1 MKKTIRTFSI
11 VFALLL
17 VVSCFAGCA
26 SENGP
31 SDEVTTPRAEVTE
44 GTAAATEESKA
55 EESTAPTFA
64 EADYGGETFTV
75 YMRVNSTY
83 NAEYIDAEG
92 ENGDV
97 MNDNVWRRNVAVEE
111 KYKISI
117 ETKTAKKPHSTVV
130 SDISSGALDYD
141 LIIDRRCELASLA
154 TSGVFADFNKMG
166 IDFSRPWWDD
176 NAKGYE
182 IAGRRFFMANDVN
195 VNNLS
200 GARFLYF
207 NKDMVNSFKLDQP
220 YELVKKNQWTLDNF
234 LVLVRSASETRAEGE
249 LGIYGLLRETGASNG
264 NHMHLL
270 VGCGVKA
277 TEVDASGELSLTI
290 TDQIEKISNIYE
302 KLKPVLEDTTHA
314 LTYDQTCTMFNNGT
328 YKNKFDQGRGAF
340 AAGHFLF
347 VQNGMGVAVQFADMS
362 DDYGLVPNPK
372 YDSDQ
377 QNYYHKID
385 KYSVIWAVPKA
396 DGVVDYER
404 VANVFDYWAY
414 VSSNT
419 VMPAFYEITIKT
431 RRFSDATASD
441 MLDIVKGSLVYDVCD
456 IFGINVNESLDA
468 AFTSGN
474 VASTIGGTY
483 RSTTARALDKLVNDI
498 KEKT

>member
-1 MKKTIRTFSI
+1 MKKALRTVSI
-11 VFALLL
+11 VLALLL
-17 VVSCFAGCA
+17 FVSCFAGCA
-26 SENGP
+26 KENGP
-31 SDEVTTPRAEVTE
+31 SDDVTTPRAEATE

-64 EADYGGETFTV
+64 DADYGGEKFTV

-83 NAEYIDAEG
+83 TAEYIDSEG

-97 MNDNVWRRNVAVEE
+97 MNDSVWRRNVAVEE

-117 ETKTAKKPHSTVV
+117 ETKEAKKPHSTVV
-130 SDISSGALDYD
+130 SDISSGAIDYD
-141 LIIDRRCELASLA
+141 LIIDRRSELASLA
-154 TSGVFADFNKMG
+154 TSGVFADFNKTG

-207 NKDMVNSFKLDQP
+207 NKDMINSFKLDQP

-234 LVLVRSASETRAEGE
+234 LVLLQGASETRAEGE
-249 LGIYGLLRETGASNG
+249 LGIYGILCETGASNG

-277 TEVDASGELSLTI
+277 TEVDSSGEITLTV
-290 TDQIEKISNIYE
+290 TDQIEKISDIFD
-302 KLKPVLEDTTHA
+302 KLKPVLENPSHA
-314 LTYDQTCTMFNNGT
+314 LTYDQTSKLFNNGV
-328 YKNKFDQGRGAF
+328 YKNKYDQGRGAF

-347 VQNGMGVAVQFADMS
+347 VQNGMGVAVQFSDMS

-372 YDSDQ
+372 YNSDQ
-377 QNYYHKID
+377 QSYYHKID
-385 KYSVIWAVPKA
+385 KYSVIWAIPKA
-396 DGVVDYER
+396 DGVIDYDR

-419 VMPAFYEITIKT
+419 VMPSFYEITIKT
-431 RRFSDATASD
+431 RRFTDATASD
-441 MLDIVKGSLVYDVCD
+441 MLDIVKDSLVYDVCD
-456 IFGINVNESLDA
+456 IFGINVNESLDK

-483 RSTTARALDKLVNDI
+483 RSVTARSLDKLVEEI
-498 KEKT
+498 KTKT